1 MLTGS
6 SREALTHKFPKLS
19 IVYVWGYNGYCR
31 LGLGNQKDVLTPQIV
46 PQAGRLLV
54 KLPEDKHSYK
64 NLAVRR
70 AAQAISWCQGG
81 SRSFKLCG
89 NRPAG
94 HVLCGRK
101 GWVLASRF
109 MFDTSPT
116 ILSFFQWKN
125 TGDGRYNFILWC
137 ATLVPT
143 FPFSAGV
150 DDDMSHT
157 KDRLVSRTRLSDL
170 CKISWGVR

>member
-116 ILSFFQWKN
+116 ILSFHFS
-125 TGDGRYNFILWC
+125 GRIRAMVGTILSC
-137 ATLVPT
+137 GVLRSSQR
-143 FPFSAGV
+143 FPFLLALT
-150 DDDMSHT
+150 MT
-157 KDRLVSRTRLSDL
+157 
-170 CKISWGVR
+170 